1 MSAAHE
7 AEYLLTR
14 WLSELS
20 AARGASPHTID
31 AYRRDVAGFLGF
43 LVIHQGEGAGRVALG
58 KVTQSDMRAY
68 VANARGRGLSARS
81 AARSLSAVKS
91 FFRWLADVEGIEGTA
106 VHAARSPRAKK
117 RLPRPI
123 SADAASEMIEIAAA
137 TEPRWV
143 GARDAAVL
151 TLLYGLGLRI
161 SEALSLTGGDAP
173 LGDVLTIR
181 GKGGKER
188 QLPVLPVAAQAVE
201 AYVALCPHPLE
212 RHAPLFRGVRGG
224 PFSARLVA
232 KRVAEIRAELG
243 LPETTTP
250 HALRHSFATHLL
262 NAGGDLRAIQ
272 ELLGHA
278 SLQSTQIY
286 TGLDEAKLMD
296 VYRKAHRRF

>member
-7 AEYLLTR
+7 AEHLLTR

-20 AARGASPHTID
+20 AARGASPHTIE
-31 AYRRDVAGFLGF
+31 AYRRDVAGFIGF
-43 LVIHQGEGAGRVALG
+43 LTVHAGEGAGRKALSA
-58 KVTQSDMRAY
+58 VTQAEMRAY
-68 VANARGRGLSARS
+68 VANARNRGLSARS

-91 FFRWLADVEGIEGTA
+91 FFRWLADIEGIEGTA
-106 VHAARSPRAKK
+106 VHATRSPRAKK

-123 SADAASEMIEIAAA
+123 SADAASEMITIAA
-137 TEPRWV
+137 TTDPRWI

-161 SEALSLTGGDAP
+161 SEALSLTGADAP
-173 LGDVLTIR
+173 LRDVITIR

-188 QLPVLPVAAQAVE
+188 QLPVLPVAARAVE
-201 AYVALCPHPLE
+201 AYVALCPHDLAPGE
-212 RHAPLFRGVRGG
+212 PLFRGLRGG
-224 PFSARLVA
+224 PLHARLVA
-232 KRVAEIRAELG
+232 KRVAEIRMEMG

-296 VYRKAHRRF
+296 VYRKAHRRG